1 LQPSKAA
8 KSPKTDIFPKK
19 ILPPKMSVLSL
30 KCHIGYY
37 WDTLTDGGT
46 LTHFFDA
53 FFSRFFQ
60 DGSLSDTAVSSID
73 ALDRPRHQRHEGG
86 RGGRTAANA
95 AANAASAGMG
105 KKSNSTSQLSAAGN
119 ERRPPITPH
128 HIICTQIA
136 G

>member
-1 LQPSKAA
+1 
-8 KSPKTDIFPKK
+8 
-19 ILPPKMSVLSL
+19 
-30 KCHIGYY
+30 
-37 WDTLTDGGT
+37 
-46 LTHFFDA
+46 
-53 FFSRFFQ
+53 
-60 DGSLSDTAVSSID
+60 LSDTAVSSID

-136 G
+136 GQFFASFFRGKWQIFRVFFTGGIHCDELIPHSSSIYINTDTI